1 MGKFK
6 VTYVDSISHEIIV
19 EAETKE
25 DASYKLPAWKPGDGY
40 RRITS
45 IEPVIEEYEITYEHG
60 DRHSRRTETIKVA
73 ANSIQEAREKIP
85 HTSGDEFC
93 IVTNIKSVNKEKN
106 KEDQEEER

>member
-45 IEPVIEEYEITYEHG
+45 IEPVIEEYEITYEQCKKN
-60 DRHSRRTETIKVA
+60 RYY
-73 ANSIQEAREKIP
+73 
-85 HTSGDEFC
+85 
-93 IVTNIKSVNKEKN
+93 KSSSKFYT
-106 KEDQEEER
+106 RS